1 MKYKRLVSVID
12 SRYREKPRKRLAL
25 DVGDDFSGILTLNF
39 AHLSRSSDACW
50 DDNEAVK
57 SSVHR
62 LSTHGVWAARDEKEG
77 KEDRRKRK
85 GRKWAEERRARRRA
99 GTNPTPPPRRT
110 HVARGGKSRR
120 EPRRVRVAHGNTY
133 TRGISVGEGL
143 PRLGTRKTSFV
154 EYPTGTA
161 SAAQQLVQPAQKKI
175 NNSLSSSLPPV
186 VPR

>member
-99 GTNPTPPPRRT
+99 GRTPPPPSHTRR
-110 HVARGGKSRR
+110 ARGQEQKRATESPG
-120 EPRRVRVAHGNTY
+120 
-133 TRGISVGEGL
+133 
-143 PRLGTRKTSFV
+143 GTRKHVHTRHKRRRRV
-154 EYPTGTA
+154 T
-161 SAAQQLVQPAQKKI
+161 
-175 NNSLSSSLPPV
+175 
-186 VPR
+186 

>member
-99 GTNPTPPPRRT
+99 GTNPPPPSHTRR
-110 HVARGGKSRR
+110 ARGQEQKRATESPG
-120 EPRRVRVAHGNTY
+120 
-133 TRGISVGEGL
+133 
-143 PRLGTRKTSFV
+143 GTRKHVHTRHKRRRRV
-154 EYPTGTA
+154 T
-161 SAAQQLVQPAQKKI
+161 
-175 NNSLSSSLPPV
+175 
-186 VPR
+186 

>member
-1 MKYKRLVSVID
+1 MRISFTRSFSKISLFAISVEREELSRLERID
-12 SRYREKPRKRLAL
+12 RRKHTCVRINEIQETRVGHRLSLPRGPRKRLAL

-85 GRKWAEERRARRRA
+85 KEMGRGAKSEKES
-99 GTNPTPPPRRT
+99 GTNPWHTRRT
-110 HVARGGKSRR
+110 RGQKQS
-120 EPRRVRVAHGNTY
+120 HGESGWHTE
-133 TRGISVGEGL
+133 TR
-143 PRLGTRKTSFV
+143 TH
-154 EYPTGTA
+154 
-161 SAAQQLVQPAQKKI
+161 AA
-175 NNSLSSSLPPV
+175 
-186 VPR
+186 